1 MRRTV
6 ICRPRMR
13 FICMFNAQRSNVQR
27 STFNVQRPTLPH
39 STFNVQ
45 RPTLPHSTFN
55 LQRSTFPRSTFNLQ
69 RSTFND
75 QRSTL
80 PRSRVSTFNLHTLNV
95 PTFTLLLSFIG
106 YRLSAIVYRLSFIV
120 YRLSSIGY
128 RLSAIVYRLSFI
140 GYQLSAIGYDQPST
154 AINTHPP
161 AHVGA
166 PDPHSS
172 ETQDRAAA
180 PGSWRSG
187 YRAQA
192 RQGHIPE
199 DRPVQRSG

>member
-27 STFNVQRPTLPH
+27 STFNVQRPTFNAPMFPR
-39 STFNVQ
+39 FNVQ
-45 RPTLPHSTFN
+45 PSHAQRP
-55 LQRSTFPRSTFNLQ
+55 
-69 RSTFND
+69 
-75 QRSTL
+75 
-80 PRSRVSTFNLHTLNV
+80 NLH
-95 PTFTLLLSFIG
+95 PSP
-106 YRLSAIVYRLSFIV
+106 IV

-140 GYQLSAIGYDQPST
+140 GYRLSAIGYQLSAIGYRLSAIVYDQPST
-154 AINTHPP
+154 PLNTHPP

-172 ETQDRAAA
+172 ETQDRVAA

-187 YRAQA
+187 YRA
-192 RQGHIPE
+192 
-199 DRPVQRSG
+199 

>member
-13 FICMFNAQRSNVQR
+13 FISMFNAQRSNVQR
-27 STFNVQRPTLPH
+27 STFNVQRPTLPRSTFNVQP

-45 RPTLPHSTFN
+45 RSTFN
-55 LQRSTFPRSTFNLQ
+55 LT
-69 RSTFND
+69 TFND
-75 QRSTL
+75 QRSHVQ
-80 PRSRVSTFNLHTLNV
+80 PSTFNVQHSTTNV
-95 PTFTLLLSFIG
+95 QRSHVPAFQRSTFTRSTSQPSPFS
-106 YRLSAIVYRLSFIV
+106 YRLSAIV

-180 PGSWRSG
+180 PGSGRSG
-187 YRAQA
+187 HRAEAQ
-192 RQGHIPE
+192 QGRTP
-199 DRPVQRSG
+199 RSQPVQPAG

>member
-6 ICRPRMR
+6 ICRPRIR
-13 FICMFNAQRSNVQR
+13 FICMFNAPTFNDQHPHVQR
-27 STFNVQRPTLPH
+27 STFN
-39 STFNVQ
+39 
-45 RPTLPHSTFN
+45 
-55 LQRSTFPRSTFNLQ
+55 LQPSTFNLQ
-69 RSTFND
+69 RSTFNA
-75 QRSTL
+75 QRSTTNAPTFNL
-80 PRSRVSTFNLHTLNV
+80 QPSTFNIQR
-95 PTFTLLLSFIG
+95 PTFNAPTFPRFNVQPSHAQRPNLHPSPL
-106 YRLSAIVYRLSFIV
+106 
-120 YRLSSIGY
+120 
-128 RLSAIVYRLSFI
+128 VYRLSFI

-180 PGSWRSG
+180 PGSGRSG

-192 RQGHIPE
+192 RQGHIPG
-199 DRPVQRSG
+199 DQPVQ

>member
-13 FICMFNAQRSNVQR
+13 FICMFNAPTLPRSRLQR
-27 STFNVQRPTLPH
+27 STFNI
-39 STFNVQ
+39 
-45 RPTLPHSTFN
+45 
-55 LQRSTFPRSTFNLQ
+55 QRSTLPRSTFNLQ
-69 RSTFND
+69 PSTFNV
-75 QRSTL
+75 QPSTL
-80 PRSRVSTFNLHTLNV
+80 QPSTTNAPTFNLQPSTFNIQR
-95 PTFTLLLSFIG
+95 PTFNAPTFPRFNVQPSHAQRPNLHPSPIVYRLSFIG
-106 YRLSAIVYRLSFIV
+106 YRLSSIV

-172 ETQDRAAA
+172 ETQDRVAA

-187 YRAQA
+187 YRA
-192 RQGHIPE
+192 
-199 DRPVQRSG
+199 

>member
-27 STFNVQRPTLPH
+27 STFNVQRPTLPR

-55 LQRSTFPRSTFNLQ
+55 LQRSTFLRSTFNLQ

-80 PRSRVSTFNLHTLNV
+80 PCSRVSTFNLHTLNV
-95 PTFTLLLSFIG
+95 PTFTLLLS
-106 YRLSAIVYRLSFIV
+106 
-120 YRLSSIGY
+120 SIGY

-140 GYQLSAIGYDQPST
+140 GYRLSAIVYRLSF
-154 AINTHPP
+154 I
-161 AHVGA
+161 
-166 PDPHSS
+166 
-172 ETQDRAAA
+172 
-180 PGSWRSG
+180 G
-187 YRAQA
+187 YRLSVISYRLSAMISLQPPQYTSTGT
-192 RQGHIPE
+192 R
-199 DRPVQRSG
+199 RRTRSSFQRNTR

>member
-39 STFNVQ
+39 STFN
-45 RPTLPHSTFN
+45 
-55 LQRSTFPRSTFNLQ
+55 LQRSTFLRSTFNLQ

-80 PRSRVSTFNLHTLNV
+80 PCSRVSTFNLHTLNV
-95 PTFTLLLSFIG
+95 PTFTLLLS
-106 YRLSAIVYRLSFIV
+106 
-120 YRLSSIGY
+120 SIGY

-140 GYQLSAIGYDQPST
+140 GYRLSAIVYRLSF
-154 AINTHPP
+154 I
-161 AHVGA
+161 
-166 PDPHSS
+166 
-172 ETQDRAAA
+172 
-180 PGSWRSG
+180 G
-187 YRAQA
+187 YRLSVISYRLSAMISLQPPQYTSTGT
-192 RQGHIPE
+192 R
-199 DRPVQRSG
+199 RRTRSSFQRNTR

>member
-1 MRRTV
+1 
-6 ICRPRMR
+6 
-13 FICMFNAQRSNVQR
+13 MFNAPTFNDQHPHVQR
-27 STFNVQRPTLPH
+27 STFN
-39 STFNVQ
+39 
-45 RPTLPHSTFN
+45 
-55 LQRSTFPRSTFNLQ
+55 LQPSTFNLQ
-69 RSTFND
+69 RSTFNA
-75 QRSTL
+75 QRSTTNAPTFNL
-80 PRSRVSTFNLHTLNV
+80 QPSTFNIQR
-95 PTFTLLLSFIG
+95 PTFNAPTFPRFNVQPSHAQRPNLHPSPIVYRLSFIG
-106 YRLSAIVYRLSFIV
+106 YRLSAIV

-128 RLSAIVYRLSFI
+128 RLSAIVYRLSSI
-140 GYQLSAIGYDQPST
+140 GYRLSAIGYDQPST

-192 RQGHIPE
+192 RQGHIPG
-199 DRPVQRSG
+199 DQPVQ